1 MRSTLYYTI
10 YNELLEPN
18 PENRKEEVKASYEIT
33 CLQNRLPERSSKKSK
48 KEEKQKTEMKN
59 LMKGIHRGEKGFTL
73 IELLIVVA
81 ILGIIAAV
89 VIPNLG
95 TFITTGTLSA
105 ANSEAENVKTASL
118 AFYAEYGE
126 WPASTATVSPGTFM
140 DYMAGNLS
148 ASYSFD
154 TTTGFIADVGD
165 PEGDGT
171 GTGGTSTGWEGI
183 HWDTAQR
190 QWVRD

>member
-1 MRSTLYYTI
+1 M
-10 YNELLEPN
+10 
-18 PENRKEEVKASYEIT
+18 
-33 CLQNRLPERSSKKSK
+33 KS
-48 KEEKQKTEMKN
+48 

-126 WPASTATVSPGTFM
+126 WPTSTGATSPGTFM

-148 ASYSFD
+148 ASYAFD
-154 TTTGFIADVGD
+154 SDTGFITGVGD
-165 PEGDGT
+165 PGGSP
-171 GTGGTSTGWEGI
+171 TGGGTTSTGWEGI
-183 HWDTAQR
+183 QWNISTR
-190 QWVRD
+190 QWERA